1 MQVLVA
7 LTVGLII
14 WIAGWAFGAKAF
26 DTFLI
31 AMALVLVA
39 VTMRIMQPFITKLL
53 KP

>member
-1 MQVLVA
+1 MQVLIA
-7 LTVGLII
+7 LTVGLVI

-39 VTMRIMQPFITKLL
+39 ITMRIVQPYIDKLL

>member
-1 MQVLVA
+1 MQVLIA
-7 LTVGLII
+7 LTVGLMI
-14 WIAGWAFGAKAF
+14 WIGGWALGAKAF